1 MGTELAKGVGVVLIR
16 DDVPLQIAKS
26 VGAVLLDDAEV
37 REHRVIAPKFVAY
50 ALLGCPASNP
60 IEFVSNSFIPSE
72 DTGNLDPDVPLA
84 KVTCIMAQRNLL
96 DYTQVVLESLKEKVV
111 DTVDE
116 TQPSLQ
122 VARILREVFFLG
134 LANRNWPHKFL
145 VSALQPL
152 GIDTPTH
159 LIIPSSI
166 KLISSVRYN
175 MRRLADNRD
184 KYEEVIYLDPEE
196 FLFRTNQRNSSEDN
210 IESVLDVEGGRL
222 FIRNDTPPTWWTSF
236 NQDQVIFDS
245 YDSEVEATIQASK
258 QQVYVVK
265 NPEFCIEDDF
275 IPDLPEVAMPWFIAE
290 AKSVAAV
297 EVSQDA
303 NTKAEQQSKEQS
315 AWLSRNA
322 RSAGKGSKTL
332 KQGRKSIK

>member
-1 MGTELAKGVGVVLIR
+1 MGTELAKGVSFALLKE
-16 DDVPLQIAKS
+16 DVPLTLVKS
-26 VGAVLLDDAEV
+26 VSYMLSGDTEIRA
-37 REHRVIAPKFVAY
+37 HRVIGAKFVAY
-50 ALLGCPASNP
+50 GLLGCSASNP
-60 IEFVSNSFIPSE
+60 PEFESSSFVPT
-72 DTGNLDPDVPLA
+72 DGTGGLTPDVPLA

-96 DYTQVVLESLKEKVV
+96 DYVQVVLESLKEKVV
-111 DTVDE
+111 DTIDE

-122 VARILREVFFLG
+122 VAHILREVFFEG

-145 VSALQPL
+145 VTALQPF

-166 KLISSVRYN
+166 KRIFSIKYN
-175 MRRLADNRD
+175 KRRLADTRD
-184 KYEEVIYLDPEE
+184 KYDDVRYIDPEE

-210 IESVLDVEGGRL
+210 IDTVTDVDGGKL

-245 YDSEVEATIQASK
+245 YDSEIEATIQASK
-258 QQVYVVK
+258 QQVYVIK

-275 IPDLPEVAMPWFIAE
+275 IPDIPEIAMPWFIAE
-290 AKSVAAV
+290 AKSVASI

-303 NTKAEQQSKEQS
+303 NENSKIFICTR
-315 AWLSRNA
+315 SRFY
-322 RSAGKGSKTL
+322 
-332 KQGRKSIK
+332 